1 MELTIIEKL
10 KIIMDRENVTV
21 SGMARKMDKS
31 PQNLTQQFKRGDFRI
46 SDIEKMAGLLGYDFK
61 ADFVKKEE

>member
-1 MELTIIEKL
+1 
-10 KIIMDRENVTV
+10 MDRENVTV